1 MLNINHTLINSYLG
15 PRIYNN
21 HCVPFIANNQCLPTL
36 LFNSHCYKPSTY
48 ECINEISV
56 GILGSIVV
64 TDGAL
69 FHHIEP
75 VCSGVLCPPY
85 DETKELYSLWA
96 VYQITIDV
104 ITTYVWL

>member
-1 MLNINHTLINSYLG
+1 MAERLG
-15 PRIYNN
+15 
-21 HCVPFIANNQCLPTL
+21 
-36 LFNSHCYKPSTY
+36 YKPSTY
-48 ECINEISV
+48 ECINDIFV